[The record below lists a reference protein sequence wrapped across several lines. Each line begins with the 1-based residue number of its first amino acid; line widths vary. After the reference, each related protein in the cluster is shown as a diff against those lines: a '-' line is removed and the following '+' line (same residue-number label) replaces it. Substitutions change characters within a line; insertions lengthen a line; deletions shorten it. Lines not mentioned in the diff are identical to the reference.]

1 MPCLKYIMQNANT
14 PDYRLLRGKTIECIS
29 LIGLAVGRDKF
40 MTDCQEVMQ
49 LLLKTQTEEAD
60 LEDDDPQ
67 VSYMI
72 SAWARMCKILGKD
85 FTQYLPLVMPPLLK
99 TAAMKPEVAI
109 FDAEDNK
116 TDMFEVLLPTF
127 AKLLAPDRNWSD
139 RQWGI
144 CVFDALI
151 EFGGPPSIKYQEA
164 FLPTIVNGIVDKS
177 AEV

>member
-1 MPCLKYIMQNANT
+1 M
-14 PDYRLLRGKTIECIS
+14 LL
-29 LIGLAVGRDKF
+29 
-40 MTDCQEVMQ
+40 Q
-49 LLLKTQTEEAD
+49 TQTEEAE

-116 TDMFEVLLPTF
+116 TDMNEVDGWEFVTLGDQQV
-127 AKLLAPDRNWSD
+127 AR
-139 RQWGI
+139 G
-144 CVFDALI
+144 VFTERKEKMMMMKRMMMI
-151 EFGGPPSIKYQEA
+151 MIK
-164 FLPTIVNGIVDKS
+164 TTMMMKTRMMKTRI
-177 AEV
+177 